1 MVFLSNLKVQRTC
14 LALLLALGAA
24 LLGACAGAVP
34 VPVKVEGSAM
44 RPAFKDGDRVLMNQP
59 PGEIAR
65 GDVIMFL
72 YPRDQSKMYIK
83 RVIGL
88 PGEKIEIKSGRIYIN
103 SGLLDEPYID
113 PEYNS
118 MKAKFSEE
126 TIPEGHYFVMGDNR
140 DNSSDS
146 RSWGT
151 VSRELVTG
159 KYYMKYGSVK
169 E

>member
-1 MVFLSNLKVQRTC
+1 MVFRNNFKIFAIC
-14 LALLLALGAA
+14 LAIVPVLGALA
-24 LLGACAGAVP
+24 ACAAPTP
-34 VPVKVEGSAM
+34 VRIEGSAM
-44 RPAFKDGDRVLMNQP
+44 RPAFKDGDKVIMNKP
-59 PGEIAR
+59 PGEIGR

-72 YPRDQSKMYIK
+72 YPEDHSRMYIK

-103 SGLLDEPYID
+103 GAPLDEPYLD

-118 MKAKFSEE
+118 ENVEFPEE

-146 RSWGT
+146 RAWGT
-151 VSRELVTG
+151 VPKELITG
-159 KYYMKYGSVK
+159 KYSFTYSAANK
-169 E
+169 